1 MSIYVV
7 KSLHSDFKNE
17 KNGCLS
23 NFDPDRVEGAHNDI
37 KISQCPIIQHTFSKF
52 VFGGTNIV
60 VTLTPNAKLTLTENV
75 NCNLFGED

>member
-17 KNGCLS
+17 KNGCLP

-37 KISQCPIIQHTFSKF
+37 KISQCPIIQHTFEQVCIWWSKHCGHTDSKRDANF
-52 VFGGTNIV
+52 DRKYQPQP
-60 VTLTPNAKLTLTENV
+60 L
-75 NCNLFGED
+75 